1 MKRTLALRRTLLS
14 TALVAAAAFTI
25 ARQGHWQETRPH
37 LFYLT
42 GWVLFVLILCLT
54 AYNVRKKFA
63 SWSRVSSRRWFQAH
77 VYLGLFTVVVFLLHI
92 QWRWPTGRF
101 EILLAVLFGIV
112 AASGVAGWWLSR
124 ALPQR
129 LTTVGGEVPYERIPV
144 IRRALREEAERLV
157 LGAVPATKATTLAD
171 FYSGRLARFFA
182 RPQNFSRH
190 LVNSRVP
197 LNTLLRQI
205 SEVKRFANEEEQK
218 LADALALL
226 VRQKDAL
233 DFHRALQLTLKGWLF
248 VHIPL
253 TYALL
258 VMISAH
264 LLLVYGFSGGTR

>member
-1 MKRTLALRRTLLS
+1 MKRALALRWTLLS
-14 TALVAAAAFTI
+14 TALVAAPVFTI
-25 ARQGHWQETRPH
+25 ARQGQWEETRPH

-42 GWVLFVLILCLT
+42 GWVLFGLILCLT
-54 AYNVRKKFA
+54 AYNVRKKLA

-101 EILLAVLFGIV
+101 EILLALLFGIV
-112 AASGVAGWWLSR
+112 AVSGVAGWWLSR

-129 LTTVGGEVPYERIPV
+129 LTTLGGEVPYERIPV

-157 LGAVPATKATTLAD
+157 LGAVPTAKATTLAD
-171 FYSGRLARFFA
+171 FYSARLAGFFA
-182 RPQNFSRH
+182 GPGNFTRH
-190 LVNSRVP
+190 LVNSRHP
-197 LNTLLRQI
+197 LNTLLRKI

-218 LADALALL
+218 SADALARL
-226 VRQKDAL
+226 VQQKDAL
-233 DFHRALQLTLKGWLF
+233 DFHHAIQLTLKGWLF

-264 LLLVYGFSGGTR
+264 LLLVYGFSGGAR